1 MLNIIILA
9 QRVPYPPNKGE
20 KIRTYSQIKYLVER
34 ENQLIIMSPAET
46 EGDVDNAKK
55 LSQDLA
61 GVSAKVFNIK
71 GRRLQLLKGLLTG
84 SALSVENFYC
94 RQLQQS
100 FDHAIQTTKVDAVIC
115 TSSAMAKYIFN
126 SQVINQLTS
135 KPKLIMDFMDLDSD
149 KWQQYQNASTL
160 PMSYIYHREH
170 KLIAA
175 YERKI
180 ATTFDTCYLIS
191 DKEVDLFNQKIAIAD
206 NVHTLGNGLNPQ
218 EFYPASQPPK
228 NSAPVFIFTGV
239 MDYKPNVDAV
249 VWFVEQC
256 WQQIIQHYPKAEFI
270 IAGMNPNSAVNELK
284 KHQGITVTGFVDD
297 ILPYYHS
304 ADYFIAPFRLA
315 RGVQNKILQAFA
327 CGLPVI
333 STPMGAEGIDCYDDE
348 QILIANSADE
358 FLQQIQR
365 LEADGQL
372 KARIKASA
380 LELINEKY
388 SWSGKLAPLGQEL
401 ENT

>member
-1 MLNIIILA
+1 MSKIIVLA

-20 KIRTYSQIKYLVER
+20 KIRTYSQVKYLAER
-34 ENQLIIMSPAET
+34 GNKLTVMSPVDT
-46 EGDVDNAKK
+46 EDDTNNAIK
-55 LSQDLA
+55 LSRDLA
-61 GVSAKVFNIK
+61 EVSAQVFDIK
-71 GRRLQLLKGLLTG
+71 GRKLKLLKGLFTG

-94 RQLQQS
+94 HQLQES
-100 FDHAIQTTKVDAVIC
+100 FDKTLQTTEVDAVIC

-126 SQVINQLTS
+126 SQIINELEN

-149 KWQQYQNASTL
+149 KWQQYQHASPF

-175 YERKI
+175 YERRI
-180 ATTFDTCYLIS
+180 AATFDTCYLIS
-191 DKEVDLFNQKIAIAD
+191 DKEVDLFNRKISNAD
-206 NVHTLGNGLNPQ
+206 NVHTLGNGLNPI
-218 EFYPASQPPK
+218 EFYPANQPPQ

-256 WQQIIQHYPKAEFI
+256 WQQIIQHYPDAKFI

-284 KHQGITVTGFVDD
+284 KHKGITVTGFVDD

-304 ADYFIAPFRLA
+304 ADYFVAPFRLA

-333 STPMGAEGIDCYDDE
+333 STSMGAEGIDCCDNE
-348 QILIANSADE
+348 QILIANTADK
-358 FLQQIQR
+358 FLKQIRR
-365 LEADGQL
+365 LEMDSQL
-372 KARIKASA
+372 KAHIKSSA
-380 LELINEKY
+380 LELISQKY

-401 ENT
+401 ENA